1 MRQPIATE
9 IIMQNVGS
17 VDRIIRVLLGVA
29 LIAFPF
35 LLAVPV
41 WAFWTS
47 LVVGVVLLA
56 TAYFSFC
63 PIYAALRISSRF
75 QPKGKQGN

>member
-1 MRQPIATE
+1 
-9 IIMQNVGS
+9 MQNVGS
-17 VDRIIRVLLGVA
+17 TDRIIRVLLGLA
-29 LIAFPF
+29 LIALPF
-35 LLAVPV
+35 LFVIPV

-47 LVVGVVLLA
+47 VVVGVVLLA

>member
-41 WAFWTS
+41 AR
-47 LVVGVVLLA
+47 LCRPDVVWVVPLA

-63 PIYAALRISSRF
+63 PIYAALRISTRF